1 MGTVHLDLLNTV
13 DSIFGLTVEIKTTMK
28 FLFPVLALA
37 AATTGA
43 PIQDA
48 RDLLP
53 AGGLQHAYSL
63 LPAGGL
69 QHAYS
74 LLPAGGLQPASSLLP
89 AGGLQDASSLL
100 PAGGLQ
106 DAPSLLPAG
115 GLCGP
120 SGECI
125 TG

>member
-1 MGTVHLDLLNTV
+1 MGMRIDCAK
-13 DSIFGLTVEIKTTMK
+13 KTIMMK
-28 FLFPVLALA
+28 FFVPVFALVA
-37 AATTGA
+37 AANGA
-43 PIQDA
+43 PIQTA
-48 RDLLP
+48 SDLLP
-53 AGGLQHAYSL
+53 AGGLQDASF
-63 LPAGGL
+63 
-69 QHAYS
+69 

-89 AGGLQDASSLL
+89 AGGLQDASALL

-106 DAPSLLPAG
+106 HAYSLLPAG

>member
-1 MGTVHLDLLNTV
+1 MGSFVSSVEDAV
-13 DSIFGLTVEIKTTMK
+13 DSIVVGLTVSNNSIMK
-28 FLFPVLALA
+28 FMLPVLALA

-48 RDLLP
+48 SD
-53 AGGLQHAYSL
+53 
-63 LPAGGL
+63 
-69 QHAYS
+69 
-74 LLPAGGLQPASSLLP
+74 LLP

-100 PAGGLQ
+100 PAGGLLPASSLLPAGGLQ
-106 DAPSLLPAG
+106 PASFLLPAG

-125 TG
+125 QG